1 MIHVNRFEKII
12 MNDFPIEIGF
22 MGLIAQSSTWNF
34 ANKHPTHVKTRK
46 RMKPVLDLCAA
57 AL

>member
-1 MIHVNRFEKII
+1 

-22 MGLIAQSSTWNF
+22 MGLIAQSSTWDF

-46 RMKPVLDLCAA
+46 RMKPILGLCAA